1 MNDSVCDAYCLKL
14 GDMRKS
20 LTETG
25 WHSLPVQKGKFY
37 NHSSL
42 KENHRHSPEK
52 GKSRRRVVQTVEQ
65 IEQLPQEQDTAQ
77 VLDIIFPKT
86 PLSHDV
92 PVASVANGETPHSDS
107 SKCFKSE
114 PAKPIKVSQL
124 KRKSDDSG
132 GQKFYNKGGWCG
144 QIINPASSGSG
155 GSVCASSGAL
165 VAGASISLGVDGRY
179 LVNGPTAM
187 LQFRKWLLDK
197 FPTPKDAYD
206 SFANEFPAG
215 RDLTKKEW
223 RRILGRQ
230 GFEWLPV
237 ADSDAIFEQIDFGHE
252 KRISLRALIMAVEA
266 AAPIRTLQDLRRRW
280 LASGFRSMNQ
290 AVNKMA
296 EHMSVQGN
304 RLTLLEFG
312 DALKDVNV
320 LDGEEHLALFSAV
333 CSDPSGKTS
342 IDELTSAIAMVSP
355 ALLLE
360 DLRDRL
366 LTRYSNDVKKA
377 FFDMDL
383 DHGGKIDRD
392 EFLEQSC
399 RRLNL
404 TDIEAKKAFRE
415 IDIDASKTISRAE
428 FISALGLSEPSL
440 FLETIRLK
448 FRQRFRSIQSRF
460 AEMVGDNETEELNA
474 QAPKLTLAQFH

>member
-1 MNDSVCDAYCLKL
+1 MLQENDNEEVAVLCTAWNPESPNHGIALSPSFTNISSPVLDRASSAGRVGLTTPEEAEKKHAVLQSTSLLSTRSHIGLGRSASSTTRATTGRFTSDELNCFRRVPTPSAMNDSVCDAYWLKL

-266 AAPIRTLQDLRRRW
+266 AAPIRTLQDLRRRL
-280 LASGFRSMNQ
+280 LASGFRS
-290 AVNKMA
+290 
-296 EHMSVQGN
+296 
-304 RLTLLEFG
+304 
-312 DALKDVNV
+312 
-320 LDGEEHLALFSAV
+320 
-333 CSDPSGKTS
+333 
-342 IDELTSAIAMVSP
+342 
-355 ALLLE
+355 
-360 DLRDRL
+360 
-366 LTRYSNDVKKA
+366 
-377 FFDMDL
+377 
-383 DHGGKIDRD
+383 
-392 EFLEQSC
+392 
-399 RRLNL
+399 
-404 TDIEAKKAFRE
+404 
-415 IDIDASKTISRAE
+415 
-428 FISALGLSEPSL
+428 
-440 FLETIRLK
+440 
-448 FRQRFRSIQSRF
+448 
-460 AEMVGDNETEELNA
+460 
-474 QAPKLTLAQFH
+474 